1 MKASLRISLLGLLL
15 VMISLFLM
23 GICIL
28 NDGAVCGGIVLAV
41 LIVGTLVTLLGLLW
55 DIRL

>member
-1 MKASLRISLLGLLL
+1 LRISLLGLLL

-28 NDGAVCGGIVLAV
+28 NDGAVCGGIALAV

>member
-28 NDGAVCGGIVLAV
+28 NDGAVCGGIALAV

-55 DIRL
+55 DVRL